1 MDLGVY
7 RLKRLVARVEGV
19 PYKSV
24 TIYGIGHHGTFYTKR
39 LDGPFW
45 VKVLVDGE
53 DVTGRYPNKK
63 LKEMYHAAGYAASL
77 QYSGALVDQ
86 MRTAA
91 SFLKNA
97 LGIYYNTR
105 RTHVCVPG
113 PNGLPGAYPI
123 RLGEEGAELVLPG
136 ISEKEAVEINE
147 KGARF
152 DGIERVKDD
161 GTVVFLEENVEYM
174 REVVGYECEELKP
187 SESEERA
194 RELNQLLK
202 RLYDK
207 YNVEA

>member
-1 MDLGVY
+1 MGGVHG
-7 RLKRLVARVEGV
+7 A
-19 PYKSV
+19 SV
-24 TIYGIGHHGTFYTKR
+24 
-39 LDGPFW
+39 
-45 VKVLVDGE
+45 
-53 DVTGRYPNKK
+53 
-63 LKEMYHAAGYAASL
+63 

-91 SFLKNA
+91 SFLKNVLA
-97 LGIYYNTR
+97 VYYDTR

-136 ISEKEAVEINE
+136 ISLEEAVEINE
-147 KGARF
+147 AGARN

-161 GTVVFLEENVEYM
+161 GTVVFLEENVEHM